1 MLICSQVFNHI
12 DSNTDGHLQFDE
24 FVAAL
29 VPSASAN
36 SDTTSTY
43 YSGPREFVY
52 LLHTFNSAELTN
64 AVNSHMSAS
73 PEESGSSR
81 ESQPLKRTLPRATW
95 LKYRD

>member
-43 YSGPREFVY
+43 YSGAREFVY
-52 LLHTFNSAELTN
+52 SLHTFNSAELTD
-64 AVNSHMSAS
+64 AVNSLMPAS
-73 PEESGSSR
+73 PHPQKNQARQENRNNRKEH
-81 ESQPLKRTLPRATW
+81 
-95 LKYRD
+95 YRVQHG